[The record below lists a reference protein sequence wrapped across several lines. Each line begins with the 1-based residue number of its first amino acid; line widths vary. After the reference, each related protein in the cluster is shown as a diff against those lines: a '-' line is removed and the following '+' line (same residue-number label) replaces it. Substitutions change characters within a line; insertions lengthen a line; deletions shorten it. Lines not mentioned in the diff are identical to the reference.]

1 LIEKKKNADI
11 YLKNY
16 TAQQKYLQQQERFIE
31 IFRYKS
37 TKASQ
42 VQSRIKMLDKMDK
55 LQAPEDEY
63 QSHAPNLQV
72 KRRLPETL
80 VKLSELSVGY

>member
-1 LIEKKKNADI
+1 LLEKKKNEEI

-31 IFRYKS
+31 RFRYKS

-55 LQAPEDEY
+55 LAAPEEEI
-63 QSHAPNLQV
+63 QTHAPNLQV

-80 VKLSELSVGY
+80 VKLSELSV